1 MSVSYKK
8 YARQIPDWKKYRK
21 QALFE
26 GTGLQCYTHFFNESM
41 DRNPDAY
48 PFLGSLEYTIIHRQS
63 FSWYFFQSHTFSTG
77 SSHDV
82 HYFSE
87 PVLELPR
94 VRSKK
99 KRTQNHAILVA
110 LSNASRRYTRHNNGG
125 PRAKGTV
132 INVIDIELP
141 ELN

>member
-1 MSVSYKK
+1 MSISYKK
-8 YARQIPDWKKYRK
+8 YARQIPDWKTYRK

-26 GTGLQCYTHFFNESM
+26 GLGGIQCYIHFYDESL
-41 DRNPDAY
+41 DRNPDAH
-48 PFLGSLEYTIIHRQS
+48 PFLAGLSSTMVRRES
-63 FSWYFFQSHTFSTG
+63 FSWHFFQSDTLCTG
-77 SSHDV
+77 SSRDV
-82 HYFSE
+82 HYYSE
-87 PVLELPR
+87 SNLELPK

-132 INVIDIELP
+132 IDIELP
-141 ELN
+141 EL

>member
-1 MSVSYKK
+1 MSISYKK
-8 YARQIPDWKKYRK
+8 YARQIPDWKTYRK
-21 QALFE
+21 QALFQ
-26 GTGLQCYTHFFNESM
+26 GLGGVQCYIHFYDESL

-48 PFLGSLEYTIIHRQS
+48 LFLGGLAWTLVRGES
-63 FSWYFFQSHTFSTG
+63 FSSYFFQSDTLNTG

-82 HYFSE
+82 HYYSE
-87 PVLELPR
+87 SSLELPR

-125 PRAKGTV
+125 PRANGT
-132 INVIDIELP
+132 VIDIEP
-141 ELN
+141 NYQYFN

>member
-8 YARQIPDWKKYRK
+8 YARQIPDWRKYRK

-26 GTGLQCYTHFFNESM
+26 GLGGIQSYVHFYDKSR
-41 DRNPDAY
+41 DRNPEPYA
-48 PFLGSLEYTIIHRQS
+48 FLSALEHIIVRRQS
-63 FSWYFFQSHTFSTG
+63 FSWYFFQSQTLSIG

-82 HYFSE
+82 HYYSG
-87 PVLELPR
+87 PVLELPK
-94 VRSKK
+94 VCSKK

-132 INVIDIELP
+132 IDIELP
-141 ELN
+141 EL